1 MIIKE
6 ETNITTIVSK
16 LTKMAKDIQKIRITL
31 SRSNIDRDSD
41 EGKQIAELLTDI
53 WWELDYLEDTDY
65 FHVRR

>member
-6 ETNITTIVSK
+6 DINNAVISK

-31 SRSNIDRDSD
+31 SNANIDRDSD

-53 WWELDYLEDTDY
+53 WWELDYLEDIDY
-65 FHVRR
+65 FDVRR